1 MKTFELINIGST
13 FLKIK
18 NIQTYR
24 LDSEILLS
32 KALKKKRE
40 DIIVDFD
47 KEVKLDEI
55 SEFKYLINRRSSKE
69 PIAYI
74 LKEKEFW
81 SKNFYVDRNALIPR
95 PETEIMIDKL
105 VKIYGDKTV
114 NILDIGTGSGCIIIS
129 LITEIANSKGVG
141 IDISKN
147 AIKIARKN
155 MNKFNLNKRIKL
167 FNRSFDQI
175 YDKKFDLIVAN
186 LPYIKKSELR
196 NLDVGI
202 KNFEPKI
209 ALDGGNDGL
218 DLIKKVIYKTKNI
231 LKVNGMLALE
241 IGNGQF
247 KPVSKI
253 LLRNNFKVEYKLKD
267 YKNNV
272 RCILSKKLNKLF

>member
-1 MKTFELINIGST
+1 
-13 FLKIK
+13 
-18 NIQTYR
+18 
-24 LDSEILLS
+24 
-32 KALKKKRE
+32 
-40 DIIVDFD
+40 
-47 KEVKLDEI
+47 
-55 SEFKYLINRRSSKE
+55 
-69 PIAYI
+69 
-74 LKEKEFW
+74 
-81 SKNFYVDRNALIPR
+81 
-95 PETEIMIDKL
+95 MIDKL

-155 MNKFNLNKRIKL
+155 MNKFNLNKKIKL

>member
-1 MKTFELINIGST
+1 
-13 FLKIK
+13 
-18 NIQTYR
+18 
-24 LDSEILLS
+24 
-32 KALKKKRE
+32 
-40 DIIVDFD
+40 
-47 KEVKLDEI
+47 
-55 SEFKYLINRRSSKE
+55 
-69 PIAYI
+69 
-74 LKEKEFW
+74 
-81 SKNFYVDRNALIPR
+81 
-95 PETEIMIDKL
+95 
-105 VKIYGDKTV
+105 
-114 NILDIGTGSGCIIIS
+114 
-129 LITEIANSKGVG
+129 
-141 IDISKN
+141 
-147 AIKIARKN
+147 
-155 MNKFNLNKRIKL
+155 MNKFDLNKKIKL

-241 IGNGQF
+241 IGNGQL